1 MIYQIRDGYKQFAT
15 TSVFEGVN
23 FNVKNK
29 DKIALVGRNGAGKT
43 TLLEI
48 ISEHIYLDSGEVF
61 KNNDLEV
68 GYLSQTTLDN
78 DDHTIIEEVITVFD
92 KVKNLQ
98 LKLEDITKKLEE
110 DKTNKKLLSDYSKIF
125 AQFEI
130 YGGYNYEYEMYQVL
144 SEFGFSDDMLK
155 MRVGDLSGGERT
167 KVAFAK
173 LLLKK
178 PDLLLLDEPTNHL
191 DLSTI
196 EWLEGYLKQYMRAI
210 IIVSHDRIFLDNVV
224 EKVWE
229 IEFAKLR
236 LYVGNYTNYEKE
248 KKTFLESQRRAY
260 LQQQREIKQLE
271 DVIERFRHK
280 ASKAS
285 FAQSKIKY
293 LDKMDK
299 ISLDQVDNKVFKANF
314 SPKIRGG
321 NKVLELNDLEIG
333 YDKPLAK
340 ISLQLFRG
348 DRLGIIGDNGT
359 GKSTLVKTIMEKIK
373 PLSGEMLWGHNIEPA
388 YFDQQLAQVDS
399 NKTVLAEIWDTY
411 PSLTQSE
418 VRTLLGNFLFS
429 ADDVFKTV
437 QVLSGGEKVRL
448 SLLKVM
454 LSKSN
459 CLVLDE
465 PTNHLDILSKE
476 ALEEAISN
484 YDGSII
490 FVSHDRHFIDS
501 VANKILLIKA
511 DGIEMFDGTYSEYK
525 DRELAMA
532 ENEEARVKA
541 KSVVLDVKP
550 KKTTYSNN
558 WINAKEASI
567 SKLENKI
574 SKLLESTF
582 EESVYNDYIKLEEI
596 NTKIAALEKTLEDE
610 MSDYLEYLQWK
621 EDQANK

>member
-1 MIYQIRDGYKQFAT
+1 MIYQIKDGYKQFGT
-15 TSVFEGVN
+15 TNVFEKANFSVN
-23 FNVKNK
+23 AN
-29 DKIALVGRNGAGKT
+29 DKIALVGRNGSGKT
-43 TLLEI
+43 TLMRI
-48 ISEHIYLDSGEVF
+48 IANKISLDAGDIF
-61 KNNDLEV
+61 KSNDLEI

-78 DDHTIIEEVITVFD
+78 DSHTILEEVVTVFD
-92 KVKNLQ
+92 KIKKVEIK
-98 LKLEDITKKLEE
+98 LKEVAKALEL
-110 DKTNKKLLSDYSKIF
+110 DKHNEKLLKSYSQIF
-125 AQFEI
+125 ANFEML
-130 YGGYNYEYEMYQVL
+130 GGYNYEYEMQQVL
-144 SEFGFSDDMLK
+144 SKFGFAGDTLQ

-196 EWLEGYLKQYMRAI
+196 EWLEGYLKQYNRAMI
-210 IIVSHDRIFLDNVV
+210 LVSHDRVFLDNVV
-224 EKVWE
+224 DKVWE
-229 IEFAKLR
+229 IELAQLR
-236 LYVGNYTNYEKE
+236 LYPGNYSNYEIE
-248 KKTFLESQRRAY
+248 KKSYLETQRTAY
-260 LQQQREIKQLE
+260 LQQQREIKKLE
-271 DVIERFRHK
+271 EVIEKFRYK

-299 ISLDQVDNKVFKANF
+299 ISLDQIDDKVFKANF

-321 NKVLELNDLEIG
+321 NKVLEMNDLTIG

-340 ISLQLFRG
+340 LTLELYRG

-359 GKSTLVKTIMEKIK
+359 GKSTLVKTLMEQIK

-399 NKTVLAEIWDTY
+399 NKTVLEEIWDTY
-411 PSLTQSE
+411 PNLTQSE

-437 QVLSGGEKVRL
+437 KVLSGGEKVRL
-448 SLLKVM
+448 SLLKIM

-476 ALEEAISN
+476 ALEEAISS
-484 YDGSII
+484 YEGTII

-501 VANKILLIKA
+501 VANKILLIKEA
-511 DGIEMFDGTYSEYK
+511 GINYYPGTYSEYK
-525 DRELAMA
+525 SKSDLEAKK
-532 ENEEARVKA
+532 EEIKEKSKEAAVIKKPVKN
-541 KSVVLDVKP
+541 SF
-550 KKTTYSNN
+550 SNN
-558 WINAKEASI
+558 WIRNTEKEI
-567 SKLENKI
+567 STLENTI
-574 SKLLESTF
+574 EKLKASTYS
-582 EESVYNDYIKLEEI
+582 EDVYNDYIKLEEVNNEI
-596 NTKIAALEKTLEDE
+596 DLTEKRLEEIML
-610 MSDYLEYLQWK
+610 DYLEYLESK
-621 EDQANK
+621 EG

>member
-1 MIYQIRDGYKQFAT
+1 MIYQIKDGYKQFGT
-15 TSVFEGVN
+15 TNVFEKANFSVN
-23 FNVKNK
+23 AN
-29 DKIALVGRNGAGKT
+29 DKIALVGRNGSGKT
-43 TLLEI
+43 TLMRI
-48 ISEHIYLDSGEVF
+48 IANKISLDAGDIF
-61 KNNDLEV
+61 KSNDLEI

-78 DDHTIIEEVITVFD
+78 DSHTILEEVVTVFD
-92 KVKNLQ
+92 KIKKVEIK
-98 LKLEDITKKLEE
+98 LKEVAKALEL
-110 DKTNKKLLSDYSKIF
+110 DKHNEKLLKSYSQIF
-125 AQFEI
+125 ANFEML
-130 YGGYNYEYEMYQVL
+130 GGYNYEYEMQQVL
-144 SEFGFSDDMLK
+144 SKFGFAGDTLQ

-196 EWLEGYLKQYMRAI
+196 EWLEGYLKQYNRAMI
-210 IIVSHDRIFLDNVV
+210 LVSHDRVFLDNVV
-224 EKVWE
+224 DKVWE
-229 IEFAKLR
+229 IELAQLR
-236 LYVGNYTNYEKE
+236 LYPGNYSNYEIE
-248 KKTFLESQRRAY
+248 KKSYLETQRTAY
-260 LQQQREIKQLE
+260 LQQQREIKKLE
-271 DVIERFRHK
+271 EVIEKFRYK

-299 ISLDQVDNKVFKANF
+299 ISLDQIDDKVFKANF

-321 NKVLELNDLEIG
+321 NKVLEMNDLTIG

-340 ISLQLFRG
+340 LTLELYRG

-359 GKSTLVKTIMEKIK
+359 GKSTLVKTLMEQIK

-399 NKTVLAEIWDTY
+399 NKTVLEEIWDTY
-411 PSLTQSE
+411 PNLTQSE

-437 QVLSGGEKVRL
+437 KVLSGGEKVRL
-448 SLLKVM
+448 SLLKIM

-476 ALEEAISN
+476 ALEEAISS
-484 YDGSII
+484 YEGTII

-501 VANKILLIKA
+501 VANKILLIKEA
-511 DGIEMFDGTYSEYK
+511 GINYYPGTYSEYK
-525 DRELAMA
+525 SKSDLEAKK
-532 ENEEARVKA
+532 EEIKEKSKQAAVIKKPVKN
-541 KSVVLDVKP
+541 SF
-550 KKTTYSNN
+550 SNN
-558 WINAKEASI
+558 WIRNTEKEI
-567 SKLENKI
+567 STLENTI
-574 SKLLESTF
+574 EKLKASTYS
-582 EESVYNDYIKLEEI
+582 EDVYNDYIKLEEVNNEI
-596 NTKIAALEKTLEDE
+596 DLSEKRLEEVML
-610 MSDYLEYLQWK
+610 DYLEYLESK
-621 EDQANK
+621 EG

>member
-1 MIYQIRDGYKQFAT
+1 MIYQIKDGYKQFGT
-15 TSVFEGVN
+15 TNVFEKANFSVN
-23 FNVKNK
+23 AN
-29 DKIALVGRNGAGKT
+29 DKIALVGRNGSGKT
-43 TLLEI
+43 TLMRI
-48 ISEHIYLDSGEVF
+48 IANKISLDAGDIF
-61 KNNDLEV
+61 KSNDLEI

-78 DDHTIIEEVITVFD
+78 DSHTILEEVVTVFD
-92 KVKNLQ
+92 KIKKVEIK
-98 LKLEDITKKLEE
+98 LKEVAKALEL
-110 DKTNKKLLSDYSKIF
+110 DKHNEKLLKSYSQIF
-125 AQFEI
+125 ANFEML
-130 YGGYNYEYEMYQVL
+130 GGYNYEYEMQQVL
-144 SEFGFSDDMLK
+144 SKFGFAGDTLQ

-196 EWLEGYLKQYMRAI
+196 EWLEGYLKQYNRAMI
-210 IIVSHDRIFLDNVV
+210 LVSHDRVFLDNVV
-224 EKVWE
+224 DKVWE
-229 IEFAKLR
+229 IELAQLR
-236 LYVGNYTNYEKE
+236 LYPGNYSNYEIE
-248 KKTFLESQRRAY
+248 KKSYLETQRTAY
-260 LQQQREIKQLE
+260 LQQQREIKKLE
-271 DVIERFRHK
+271 EVIEKFRYK

-299 ISLDQVDNKVFKANF
+299 ISLDQIDDKVFKANF

-321 NKVLELNDLEIG
+321 NKVLEMNDLTIG

-340 ISLQLFRG
+340 LTLELYRG

-359 GKSTLVKTIMEKIK
+359 GKSTLVKTLMEQIK

-399 NKTVLAEIWDTY
+399 NKTVLEEIWDTY
-411 PSLTQSE
+411 PNLTQSE

-437 QVLSGGEKVRL
+437 KVLSGGEKVRL
-448 SLLKVM
+448 SLLKIM

-476 ALEEAISN
+476 ALEEAISS
-484 YDGSII
+484 YEGTII

-501 VANKILLIKA
+501 VANKILLIKEA
-511 DGIEMFDGTYSEYK
+511 GINYYPGTYSEYK
-525 DRELAMA
+525 SKSDLEAKK
-532 ENEEARVKA
+532 EEIKEKSKEAAVIKKPVKN
-541 KSVVLDVKP
+541 SF
-550 KKTTYSNN
+550 SNN
-558 WINAKEASI
+558 WIRNTEKEI
-567 SKLENKI
+567 STLENKI
-574 SKLLESTF
+574 EKLKASTYS
-582 EESVYNDYIKLEEI
+582 EDVYNDYIKLEEVNNEI
-596 NTKIAALEKTLEDE
+596 DLSEKRLEEVML
-610 MSDYLEYLQWK
+610 DYLEYLESK
-621 EDQANK
+621 EG

>member
-1 MIYQIRDGYKQFAT
+1 MIYQIKDGYKQFGT
-15 TSVFEGVN
+15 TNVFEKANFSVN
-23 FNVKNK
+23 AN
-29 DKIALVGRNGAGKT
+29 DKIALVGRNGSGKT
-43 TLLEI
+43 TLMRI
-48 ISEHIYLDSGEVF
+48 IANKISLDAGDIF
-61 KNNDLEV
+61 KSNDLEI

-78 DDHTIIEEVITVFD
+78 DSHTILEEVVTVFD
-92 KVKNLQ
+92 KIKKVEIK
-98 LKLEDITKKLEE
+98 LKEVAKALEL
-110 DKTNKKLLSDYSKIF
+110 DKHNEKLLKSYSQIF
-125 AQFEI
+125 ANFEML
-130 YGGYNYEYEMYQVL
+130 GGYNYEYEMQQVL
-144 SEFGFSDDMLK
+144 SKFGFAGDTLQ

-196 EWLEGYLKQYMRAI
+196 EWLEGYLKQYNRAMI
-210 IIVSHDRIFLDNVV
+210 LVSHDRVFLDNVV
-224 EKVWE
+224 DKVWE
-229 IEFAKLR
+229 IELAQLR
-236 LYVGNYTNYEKE
+236 LYPGNYSNYEIE
-248 KKTFLESQRRAY
+248 KKSYLETQRTAY
-260 LQQQREIKQLE
+260 LQQQREIKKLE
-271 DVIERFRHK
+271 EVIEKFRYK

-299 ISLDQVDNKVFKANF
+299 ISLDQIDDKVFKANF

-321 NKVLELNDLEIG
+321 NKVLEMNDLTIG

-340 ISLQLFRG
+340 LTLELYRG

-359 GKSTLVKTIMEKIK
+359 GKSTLVKTLMEQIK

-399 NKTVLAEIWDTY
+399 NKTVLEEIWDTY
-411 PSLTQSE
+411 PNLTQSE

-437 QVLSGGEKVRL
+437 KVLSGGEKVRL
-448 SLLKVM
+448 SLLKIM

-476 ALEEAISN
+476 ALEEAISS
-484 YDGSII
+484 YEGTII

-501 VANKILLIKA
+501 VANKILLIKEA
-511 DGIEMFDGTYSEYK
+511 GINYYPGTYSEYK
-525 DRELAMA
+525 SKSDLEAKK
-532 ENEEARVKA
+532 EEIKEKSKEAAVIKKPVKN
-541 KSVVLDVKP
+541 SF
-550 KKTTYSNN
+550 SNN
-558 WINAKEASI
+558 WIRNTEKEI
-567 SKLENKI
+567 STLENTI
-574 SKLLESTF
+574 EKLKASTYS
-582 EESVYNDYIKLEEI
+582 EDVYNDYIKLEEVNNEI
-596 NTKIAALEKTLEDE
+596 DLSEKRLEEVML
-610 MSDYLEYLQWK
+610 DYLEYLESK
-621 EDQANK
+621 EG

>member
-1 MIYQIRDGYKQFAT
+1 MIYQIKDGYKQFGT
-15 TSVFEGVN
+15 TNVFEKANFSVN
-23 FNVKNK
+23 AN
-29 DKIALVGRNGAGKT
+29 DKIALVGRNGSGKT
-43 TLLEI
+43 TLMRI
-48 ISEHIYLDSGEVF
+48 IANKISLDAGDIF
-61 KNNDLEV
+61 KSNDLEI

-78 DDHTIIEEVITVFD
+78 DSHTILEEVVTVFD
-92 KVKNLQ
+92 KIKKVEIK
-98 LKLEDITKKLEE
+98 LKEVAKALEL
-110 DKTNKKLLSDYSKIF
+110 DKHNEKLLKSYSQIF
-125 AQFEI
+125 ANFEML
-130 YGGYNYEYEMYQVL
+130 GGYNYEYEMQQVL
-144 SEFGFSDDMLK
+144 SKFGFAGDTLQ

-196 EWLEGYLKQYMRAI
+196 EWLEGYLKQYNRAMI
-210 IIVSHDRIFLDNVV
+210 LVSHDRVFLDNVV
-224 EKVWE
+224 DKVWE
-229 IEFAKLR
+229 IELAQLR
-236 LYVGNYTNYEKE
+236 LYPGNYSNYEIE
-248 KKTFLESQRRAY
+248 KKSYLETQRTAY
-260 LQQQREIKQLE
+260 LQQQREIKKLE
-271 DVIERFRHK
+271 EVIEKFRYK

-299 ISLDQVDNKVFKANF
+299 ISLDQIDDKVFKANF

-321 NKVLELNDLEIG
+321 NKVLEMNDLTIG

-340 ISLQLFRG
+340 LTLELYRG

-359 GKSTLVKTIMEKIK
+359 GKSTLVKTLMEQIK

-399 NKTVLAEIWDTY
+399 NKTVLEEIWDTY
-411 PSLTQSE
+411 PNLTQSE

-437 QVLSGGEKVRL
+437 KVLSGGEKVRL
-448 SLLKVM
+448 SLLKIM

-476 ALEEAISN
+476 ALEEAISS
-484 YDGSII
+484 YEGTII

-501 VANKILLIKA
+501 VANKILLIKEA
-511 DGIEMFDGTYSEYK
+511 GINYYPGTYSEYK
-525 DRELAMA
+525 SKSDLEAKK
-532 ENEEARVKA
+532 EEIKEKSKQAAVIKKPVKN
-541 KSVVLDVKP
+541 SF
-550 KKTTYSNN
+550 SNN
-558 WINAKEASI
+558 WIRNTEKEI
-567 SKLENKI
+567 STLENKI
-574 SKLLESTF
+574 EKLKASTYS
-582 EESVYNDYIKLEEI
+582 EDVYNDYIKLEEVNNEI
-596 NTKIAALEKTLEDE
+596 DLTEKRLEEIML
-610 MSDYLEYLQWK
+610 DYLEYLESK
-621 EDQANK
+621 EG